1 MINQRM
7 TDPTTLPQIRALA
20 MLVLQLKART
30 EGSAIAASVL
40 SFLSR
45 KRMGHMRV
53 LTHLMIRV
61 VIMFLPYRD
70 SPHTT

>member
-7 TDPTTLPQIRALA
+7 TDPTTLPQIRALV
-20 MLVLQLKART
+20 MLVLQLKARM

-45 KRMGHMRV
+45 KLMGHMRV
-53 LTHLMIRV
+53 LTHLTIRV
-61 VIMFLPYRD
+61 VIMCLPYRD
-70 SPHTT
+70 NPHTT